1 MADVRRVLEVE
12 KISVPAPV
20 GVMGGEVPAE
30 VPQAPREPGSQTMT
44 VADSSVFY
52 SGDEEIPQAALGSS
66 TSMPVECNWPAGLES
81 VSQVRDLGAEES
93 GQSVCGSIGPT
104 EEGHVYHS
112 ASVMKDV
119 ENSIANNVSHVT
131 SPVTA
136 QAAERESEAAVN
148 ISMARSD
155 ELLAVQHTMA
165 AAGEAAQ
172 LHVEDK
178 KQMEQSLLSY
188 TLTEAPLQPQAEQAG
203 EIPER
208 GESSDAHEQVG
219 DIMLP
224 ASASPGDELG
234 VYSVCNGNSV
244 RARLNI
250 SFNHLT
256 HEKYGTVSYRQ
267 IRRGHTRQRIEEF
280 ESRMQL

>member
-1 MADVRRVLEVE
+1 
-12 KISVPAPV
+12 
-20 GVMGGEVPAE
+20 
-30 VPQAPREPGSQTMT
+30 MT

-208 GESSDAHEQVG
+208 GKKLTIQALQISIISKSSDAHEQVG